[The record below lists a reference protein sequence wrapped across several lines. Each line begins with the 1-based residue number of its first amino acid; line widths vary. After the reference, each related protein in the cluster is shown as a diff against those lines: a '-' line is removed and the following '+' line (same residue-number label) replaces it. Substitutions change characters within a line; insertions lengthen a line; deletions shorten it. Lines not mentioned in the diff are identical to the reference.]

1 MKCKNCDN
9 EIVYIDVLEVYNPF
23 CSDKCKKEYIE
34 KMDWKEV
41 DHHEPFIGAWRS
53 GNYYIQY
60 RLFRSR
66 YSIYLSE
73 FKGEGEWKELE
84 MLDTYLK
91 EDADKT
97 IENWK
102 LKYGK

>member
-23 CSDKCKKEYIE
+23 CSDKCKKEYKD
-34 KMDWKEV
+34 KMWKETEY
-41 DHHEPFIGAWRS
+41 HKPFIGAWRS
-53 GNYYIQY
+53 GNYYIEY

-73 FKGEGEWKELE
+73 FKGKGIWKELE
-84 MLDTYLK
+84 MFETYSK
-91 EDADKT
+91 EEADKI

-102 LKYGK
+102 LKYCK